1 MVATQLKREEVRI
14 SSLDINNNNNNS
26 FQTDDMIL
34 NTC

>member
-14 SSLDINNNNNNS
+14 SSLDNNNNNS

>member
-14 SSLDINNNNNNS
+14 SSLDNNNS

>member
-14 SSLDINNNNNNS
+14 SSLDINNNNNS